1 MFFIAS
7 VTNVWDI
14 NTFRFRLNPM
24 FHFYTLWKRKNS
36 KGFLSF
42 SGCVEVKY
50 WAKMKKYISKIIE
63 ILKFKGILYFSY
75 KTDVTAKTQPIK

>member
-7 VTNVWDI
+7 VRNVWDI

-24 FHFYTLWKRKNS
+24 FQFYTLWKRKNT

-42 SGCVEVKY
+42 SGGIEMKY
-50 WAKMKKYISKIIE
+50 WAKMKKSISKIIE

-75 KTDVTAKTQPIK
+75 ETGFIA